1 MSKYELLKTVKKELR
16 ELNWRIDMKILRG
29 LSYREEARRHRILLR
44 QLEHLRRRSE
54 QGIFSKMAGAAAM
67 FMF

>member
-1 MSKYELLKTVKKELR
+1 MTKSELLKTVKRELR

-44 QLEHLRRRSE
+44 QLEHLRGERS
-54 QGIFSKMAGAAAM
+54 QGIFGKMASMAAM

>member
-1 MSKYELLKTVKKELR
+1 MSKHELLKTVKRELR
-16 ELNWRIDMKILRG
+16 ELNWRIDLKIVRG

-44 QLEHLRRRSE
+44 QLERLNESRSE
-54 QGIFSKMAGAAAM
+54 GIFGKMASMAAM

>member
-1 MSKYELLKTVKKELR
+1 MSKHELLKTVKRELR
-16 ELNWRIDMKILRG
+16 ELNWRIDLKIVRG

-44 QLEHLRRRSE
+44 QLERLKESRSE
-54 QGIFSKMAGAAAM
+54 GIFGKMASMAAM